1 MSWQAQLEH
10 IRQALQRPLPGWPA
24 QKRMAPE
31 RRLHLDR
38 RTLIR
43 PDHRQG
49 AVLLLLY
56 PGPGDE
62 LHFVLTR
69 RPEYNGHHSGQMSF
83 PGGSREPGEPL
94 SAAAL
99 RETHEEIGV
108 PPRTLT
114 LLGSLSPMYIPP
126 SNFMVYPFVAFA
138 PARPVFQPNHE
149 VAEIVEAPLSILL
162 EESIRRTEH
171 RFIDRLGNSE
181 IPYFDI
187 YGHKVWGATAMI
199 LSEVA
204 ALLQPE
210 KPEAR

>member
-1 MSWQAQLEH
+1 
-10 IRQALQRPLPGWPA
+10 
-24 QKRMAPE
+24 MAPE

-38 RTLIR
+38 RTLIQ
-43 PDHRQG
+43 PNHREG

-62 LHFVLTR
+62 LHFILTR

-83 PGGSREPGEPL
+83 PGGRREPGEPL
-94 SAAAL
+94 SATAL

-114 LLGSLSPMYIPP
+114 LLGPLSPMYIPP
-126 SNFMVYPFVAFA
+126 SNFMVYPFVAFTA
-138 PARPVFQPNHE
+138 ARPAFHPNHE

-162 EESIRRTEH
+162 DESIRHTER
-171 RFIDRLGNSE
+171 RFIDRLGNTE

-187 YGHKVWGATAMI
+187 RGHKVWGATAMI
-199 LSEVA
+199 LSEVT

-210 KPEAR
+210 RPEAR